1 MNMRFEPNLCYCN
14 PAHGGWG
21 IIRVAALIPG
31 SYLLFVCPSACFR
44 HGALG
49 AIQHHYKD
57 RISYLYIDQSDIVEG
72 YDQEILDGVDELL
85 ERTEKDIRLLFIYV
99 SCLDDFIGTDMEK
112 VTAILGK
119 RYPDILVR
127 AGHMNPSAS
136 STKMPP
142 AVTTFDAMLS
152 VLPDWE
158 KTDDGVTLWGNFVGI
173 PEDNELIRVLNQNG
187 HMVRQISSCSTFSE
201 YEEMSRSGRSIVIK
215 PFVRYALRRLEKRT
229 GATHV
234 EMPISYDIDTV
245 TKEYQDL
252 SDFLGEDLSEKIKD
266 DRSLCEQAIYY
277 AREEV
282 ADVPVFVS
290 DSATVFP
297 LSLAVA
303 LLEYGFRV
311 TRVYLSEVVGPDQK
325 YADILLN
332 EYPQVEIIQGD
343 HPDSVFRSETE
354 TIALA
359 VGEEAAY
366 LSNARYVADISSD
379 EGMLGYQGIRILM
392 DTMRFAMKEKADIRK
407 LIDEYGG
414 IV

>member
-1 MNMRFEPNLCYCN
+1 MRFEPNLCYCN

-49 AIQHHYKD
+49 AIQHNYKD

-85 ERTEKDIRLLFIYV
+85 MRTEKEIKLLFIYV

-119 RYPDILVR
+119 RYPDILFR
-127 AGHMNPSAS
+127 AGHMNPIAS

-152 VLPDWE
+152 VLPDWKE
-158 KTDDGVTLWGNFVGI
+158 LDDGVTIWGNFVGI
-173 PEDNELIRVLNQNG
+173 PEDNEMIRMLKHSG
-187 HMVRQISSCSTFSE
+187 RPVRQISSCSTFSE
-201 YEEMSRSGRSIVIK
+201 YEEMSHSGKSIVIK
-215 PFVRYALRRLEKRT
+215 PFVRYALSRLEKRT
-229 GATHV
+229 GAAHM
-234 EMPISYDIDTV
+234 EMPICYDIDIV
-245 TKEYQDL
+245 AQEYQEL
-252 SDFLGEDLSEKIKD
+252 FAFLGKD
-266 DRSLCEQAIYY
+266 DREEFEDDRFLCEQAIHH
-277 AREEV
+277 AVEEV

-303 LLEYGFRV
+303 LLKYGFRV

-325 YADILLN
+325 YADILLS

-343 HPDSVFRSETE
+343 HPDSVFRAETE
-354 TIALA
+354 TLALA

-366 LSNARYVADISSD
+366 LSQARYVADISSD
-379 EGMLGYQGIRILM
+379 EGLFGYQGIRILM
-392 DTMRFAMKEKADIRK
+392 DTMRMAMKEKADIRK

>member
-1 MNMRFEPNLCYCN
+1 MRFEPNLCYCN

-57 RISYLYIDQSDIVEG
+57 RISYLYINQSDIVDG
-72 YDQEILDGVDELL
+72 YDQEILDSVDELL

-112 VTAILGK
+112 VTSILGK
-119 RYPDILVR
+119 RYPDILFR
-127 AGHMNPSAS
+127 AGHMNPIAS

-152 VLPDWE
+152 VLPNWE
-158 KTDDGVTLWGNFVGI
+158 KSDSGVSIWGNFVGI
-173 PEDNELIRVLNQNG
+173 PEDNELIRVLEKNG
-187 HMVRQISSCSTFSE
+187 HPVRQISSCNSFSE
-201 YEEMSRSGRSIVIK
+201 YEEMSRSGKSIVIK
-215 PFVRYALRRLEKRT
+215 PFVRYALGRLEKRT

-234 EMPISYDIDTV
+234 EMPISYDIDAV
-245 TKEYQDL
+245 SQEYQVL
-252 SDFLGEDLSEKIKD
+252 SSFLDEDFSEEIEKD
-266 DRSLCEQAIYY
+266 RILCEAAIHS

-303 LLEYGFRV
+303 LLKYGFHV

-325 YADILLN
+325 YADILLSD
-332 EYPQVEIIQGD
+332 YPHVKIIQGD

-366 LSNARYVADISSD
+366 LSQACYVADISSD
-379 EGMLGYQGIRILM
+379 EGLFGYQGIRILM
-392 DTMRFAMKEKADIRK
+392 DTMRLAMKEKADIRK

>member
-1 MNMRFEPNLCYCN
+1 MRFEPNLCYCN

-57 RISYLYIDQSDIVEG
+57 RISYLYISQSDIVDG

-112 VTAILGK
+112 VTSILGK
-119 RYPDILVR
+119 RYPDILFR
-127 AGHMNPSAS
+127 AGHMNPIAS
-136 STKMPP
+136 STKLPP

-158 KTDDGVTLWGNFVGI
+158 RTDDGVTLWGNFVGI

-215 PFVRYALRRLEKRT
+215 PFVRYALSRLEKRT

-245 TKEYQDL
+245 AKEYQDL

-266 DRSLCEQAIYY
+266 DHSLCEQAIHY

-303 LLEYGFRV
+303 LLKYGFRV

-325 YADILLN
+325 YADILLD

-392 DTMRFAMKEKADIRK
+392 DTMRLAMKEKADIRK

>member
-1 MNMRFEPNLCYCN
+1 MRFEPNLCYCN

-57 RISYLYIDQSDIVEG
+57 RISYLYINQSDIVDG

-99 SCLDDFIGTDMEK
+99 SCLDDFIGTDMDK
-112 VTAILGK
+112 VTSILGK
-119 RYPDILVR
+119 RYPDILFR
-127 AGHMNPSAS
+127 AGHMNPIAS

-152 VLPDWE
+152 VLPNWE
-158 KTDDGVTLWGNFVGI
+158 KSDSGVSIWGNFVGI
-173 PEDNELIRVLNQNG
+173 PEDNELIRVLEKNG
-187 HMVRQISSCSTFSE
+187 HPVRQISSCNSFSE
-201 YEEMSRSGRSIVIK
+201 YEEMSRSGKSIVIK
-215 PFVRYALRRLEKRT
+215 PFVRYALGRLEKRT

-234 EMPISYDIDTV
+234 EMPISYDIDAV
-245 TKEYQDL
+245 SQEYQVL
-252 SDFLGEDLSEKIKD
+252 SSFLDEDFSEEIEKD
-266 DRSLCEQAIYY
+266 RILCEAAIHST
-277 AREEV
+277 REEV

-297 LSLAVA
+297 LALAVA
-303 LLEYGFRV
+303 LLKYGFHV

-325 YADILLN
+325 YADILLSD
-332 EYPQVEIIQGD
+332 YPHVKIIQGD

-366 LSNARYVADISSD
+366 LSHACYVADISSD
-379 EGMLGYQGIRILM
+379 EGLFGYQGIRILM
-392 DTMRFAMKEKADIRK
+392 DTMRLAMKEKADIRK

>member
-1 MNMRFEPNLCYCN
+1 MRFEPNLCYCN

-57 RISYLYIDQSDIVEG
+57 RISYLYINQSDIVDG

-99 SCLDDFIGTDMEK
+99 SCLDDFIGTDMDK
-112 VTAILGK
+112 VTSILGK
-119 RYPDILVR
+119 RYPDILFR
-127 AGHMNPSAS
+127 AGHMNPIAS

-152 VLPDWE
+152 VLPNWE
-158 KTDDGVTLWGNFVGI
+158 KSDSGVSIWGNFVGI
-173 PEDNELIRVLNQNG
+173 PEDNELIRVLEKNG
-187 HMVRQISSCSTFSE
+187 HPVRQISSCNSFSE
-201 YEEMSRSGRSIVIK
+201 YEEMSRSGKSIVIK
-215 PFVRYALRRLEKRT
+215 PFVRYALGRLEKRT

-234 EMPISYDIDTV
+234 EMPISYDIDAV
-245 TKEYQDL
+245 SQEYQVL
-252 SDFLGEDLSEKIKD
+252 SSFLDEDFSEEIEKD
-266 DRSLCEQAIYY
+266 RILCEAAIHS

-297 LSLAVA
+297 LALAVA
-303 LLEYGFRV
+303 LLKYGFHV
-311 TRVYLSEVVGPDQK
+311 TRIYLSEVVGPDQK
-325 YADILLN
+325 YADILLSD
-332 EYPQVEIIQGD
+332 YPHVKIIQGD

-366 LSNARYVADISSD
+366 LSHACYVADISSD
-379 EGMLGYQGIRILM
+379 EGLFGYQGIRILM
-392 DTMRFAMKEKADIRK
+392 DTMRLAMKEKADIRK

>member
-1 MNMRFEPNLCYCN
+1 MRFEPNLCYCN

-57 RISYLYIDQSDIVEG
+57 RISYLYINQSDIVDG

-85 ERTEKDIRLLFIYV
+85 ERTEKEIRLLFIYV

-112 VTAILGK
+112 VTSILGK
-119 RYPDILVR
+119 RYPDILFR
-127 AGHMNPSAS
+127 AGHMNPIAS

-152 VLPDWE
+152 VLPNWE
-158 KTDDGVTLWGNFVGI
+158 KSDSGVSIWGNFVGI
-173 PEDNELIRVLNQNG
+173 PEDNELIRVLEKKG
-187 HMVRQISSCSTFSE
+187 HPVRQISSCSSFSE
-201 YEEMSRSGRSIVIK
+201 YEEMSRSGKSIVIK
-215 PFVRYALRRLEKRT
+215 PFVRYALGRLEKRT

-234 EMPISYDIDTV
+234 EMPISYDIDAV
-245 TKEYQDL
+245 SQEYQVL
-252 SDFLGEDLSEKIKD
+252 SSFLGEDFSEEIEKD
-266 DRSLCEQAIYY
+266 RILCEAAIHS

-303 LLEYGFRV
+303 LLKYGFHV

-325 YADILLN
+325 YADILLSD
-332 EYPQVEIIQGD
+332 YPHVKIIQGD
-343 HPDSVFRSETE
+343 HPDSVFRLETE

-366 LSNARYVADISSD
+366 LSHACYVADISSD
-379 EGMLGYQGIRILM
+379 EGLFGYQGIRILM
-392 DTMRFAMKEKADIRK
+392 DTMRLAMKEKADIRK

>member
-1 MNMRFEPNLCYCN
+1 MRFEPNLCYCN

-57 RISYLYIDQSDIVEG
+57 RISYLYINQSDIVDG

-112 VTAILGK
+112 VTSILGK
-119 RYPDILVR
+119 RYPDILFR
-127 AGHMNPSAS
+127 AGHMNPIAS

-152 VLPDWE
+152 VLPNWE
-158 KTDDGVTLWGNFVGI
+158 KSDSGVSIWGNFVGI
-173 PEDNELIRVLNQNG
+173 PEDNELIRVLEKNG
-187 HMVRQISSCSTFSE
+187 HPVRQISSCNSFSE
-201 YEEMSRSGRSIVIK
+201 YEEMSRSGKSIVIK
-215 PFVRYALRRLEKRT
+215 PFVRYALGRLEKRT

-234 EMPISYDIDTV
+234 EMPISYDIDAV
-245 TKEYQDL
+245 SQEYQVL
-252 SDFLGEDLSEKIKD
+252 SSFLDEDFSEEIEKD
-266 DRSLCEQAIYY
+266 RILCEAAIHS

-297 LSLAVA
+297 LALAVA
-303 LLEYGFRV
+303 FLKYGFHV

-325 YADILLN
+325 YADILLSD
-332 EYPQVEIIQGD
+332 YPHVKIIQGD

-366 LSNARYVADISSD
+366 LSHACYVADISSD
-379 EGMLGYQGIRILM
+379 EGLFGYQGIRILM
-392 DTMRFAMKEKADIRK
+392 DTMRLAMKEKADIRK

>member
-1 MNMRFEPNLCYCN
+1 MRFEPNLCYCN

-57 RISYLYIDQSDIVEG
+57 RISYLYINQSDIVDG

-112 VTAILGK
+112 VTSILGK
-119 RYPDILVR
+119 RYPDILFR
-127 AGHMNPSAS
+127 AGHMNPIAS

-152 VLPDWE
+152 VLPNWE
-158 KTDDGVTLWGNFVGI
+158 KSDSGVSIWGNFVGI
-173 PEDNELIRVLNQNG
+173 PEDNELIRVLEKNG
-187 HMVRQISSCSTFSE
+187 HPVRQISSCSSFSE
-201 YEEMSRSGRSIVIK
+201 YEEMSRSGKSIVIK
-215 PFVRYALRRLEKRT
+215 PFVRYALGRLEKRT

-234 EMPISYDIDTV
+234 EMPISYDIDAV
-245 TKEYQDL
+245 SQEYQVL
-252 SDFLGEDLSEKIKD
+252 SSFLDEDFSEEIEKD
-266 DRSLCEQAIYY
+266 RILCEAAIHS

-297 LSLAVA
+297 LALAVA
-303 LLEYGFRV
+303 FLKYGFHV

-325 YADILLN
+325 YADILLSD
-332 EYPQVEIIQGD
+332 YPHVKIIQGD

-366 LSNARYVADISSD
+366 LSHACYVADISSD
-379 EGMLGYQGIRILM
+379 EGLFGYQGIRILM
-392 DTMRFAMKEKADIRK
+392 DTMRLAMKEEADIRK

>member
-1 MNMRFEPNLCYCN
+1 MRFEQNLCYCN

-85 ERTEKDIRLLFIYV
+85 ERTEKDIHLLFIYV

-112 VTAILGK
+112 VTSILGK
-119 RYPDILVR
+119 RYPDILFR
-127 AGHMNPSAS
+127 AGHMNPIAS

-152 VLPDWE
+152 VLPVWE
-158 KTDDGVTLWGNFVGI
+158 KRDNGVTIWGNFVGI
-173 PEDNELIRVLNQNG
+173 PQDNELIRVLSQNG
-187 HMVRQISSCSTFSE
+187 HPVRQISSCNSFSD
-201 YEEMSRSGRSIVIK
+201 YEEMSRSGKSIVIK
-215 PFVRYALRRLEKRT
+215 PFVRYALSRLEQRT
-229 GATHV
+229 GAAHV
-234 EMPISYDIDTV
+234 EMPISYDMDAV
-245 TKEYQDL
+245 SQEYQDL
-252 SDFLGEDLSEKIKD
+252 FAFLGEDFSQEMEN
-266 DRSLCEQAIYY
+266 DRFLCEQAIHF

-282 ADVPVFVS
+282 ADVPIFVS

-297 LSLAVA
+297 LALAVA
-303 LLEYGFRV
+303 LLRYGFHV

-325 YADILLN
+325 YADILLAD
-332 EYPQVEIIQGD
+332 YPQVEIIQGD

-354 TIALA
+354 SIALA

-366 LSNARYVADISSD
+366 LSHARYVADISSD
-379 EGMLGYQGIRILM
+379 EGLFGYQGIRILM
-392 DTMRFAMKEKADIRK
+392 DTIRLAMREKADIRK

>member
-1 MNMRFEPNLCYCN
+1 MRFEPNLCYCN

-57 RISYLYIDQSDIVEG
+57 RISYLYINQSDIVDG

-112 VTAILGK
+112 VTSILGK
-119 RYPDILVR
+119 RYPDILFR
-127 AGHMNPSAS
+127 AGHMNPIAS

-152 VLPDWE
+152 VLPNWE
-158 KTDDGVTLWGNFVGI
+158 KSDSGVSIWGNFVGI
-173 PEDNELIRVLNQNG
+173 PEDNELIRVLEKNG
-187 HMVRQISSCSTFSE
+187 HPVRQISSCNSFSE
-201 YEEMSRSGRSIVIK
+201 YEEMSRSGKSIVIK
-215 PFVRYALRRLEKRT
+215 PFVRYALGRLEKRT

-234 EMPISYDIDTV
+234 EMPISYDIDAV
-245 TKEYQDL
+245 SQEYQVL
-252 SDFLGEDLSEKIKD
+252 SSFLDEDFSEEIEKD
-266 DRSLCEQAIYY
+266 RILCEAAIHS

-297 LSLAVA
+297 LALAVA
-303 LLEYGFRV
+303 LLKYGFHV

-325 YADILLN
+325 YADILLSD
-332 EYPQVEIIQGD
+332 YPHVKIIQGD

-366 LSNARYVADISSD
+366 LSHACYVADISSD
-379 EGMLGYQGIRILM
+379 EGLFGYQGIRILM
-392 DTMRFAMKEKADIRK
+392 DTMRLAMKEKADIRK

>member
-1 MNMRFEPNLCYCN
+1 MRFEPNLCYCN

-57 RISYLYIDQSDIVEG
+57 RISYLYINQSDIVDG

-112 VTAILGK
+112 VTSILGK
-119 RYPDILVR
+119 RYPDILFR
-127 AGHMNPSAS
+127 AGHMNPIAS

-152 VLPDWE
+152 VLPNWE
-158 KTDDGVTLWGNFVGI
+158 KSDSGVSIWGNFVGI
-173 PEDNELIRVLNQNG
+173 PEDNELIRVLEKNG
-187 HMVRQISSCSTFSE
+187 HPVRQISSCNSFSE
-201 YEEMSRSGRSIVIK
+201 YEEMSRSGKSIVIK
-215 PFVRYALRRLEKRT
+215 PFVRYALGRLEKRT

-234 EMPISYDIDTV
+234 EMPISYDIDAV
-245 TKEYQDL
+245 SQEYQVL
-252 SDFLGEDLSEKIKD
+252 SSFLDEDFSEEIEKD
-266 DRSLCEQAIYY
+266 RILCEAAIHST
-277 AREEV
+277 REEV

-297 LSLAVA
+297 LALAVA
-303 LLEYGFRV
+303 LLKYGFHV

-325 YADILLN
+325 YADILLSD
-332 EYPQVEIIQGD
+332 YPHVKIIQGD

-366 LSNARYVADISSD
+366 LSHACYVADISSD
-379 EGMLGYQGIRILM
+379 EGLFGYQGIRILM
-392 DTMRFAMKEKADIRK
+392 DTMRLAMKEKADIRK

>member
-1 MNMRFEPNLCYCN
+1 MRFEPNLCYCN

-57 RISYLYIDQSDIVEG
+57 RISYLYINQSDIVDG

-112 VTAILGK
+112 VTSILGK
-119 RYPDILVR
+119 RYPDILFR
-127 AGHMNPSAS
+127 AGHMNPIAS

-152 VLPDWE
+152 VLPNWE
-158 KTDDGVTLWGNFVGI
+158 KSDSGVSIWGNFVGI
-173 PEDNELIRVLNQNG
+173 PEDNELIRVLEKNG
-187 HMVRQISSCSTFSE
+187 HPVRQISSCNSFSE
-201 YEEMSRSGRSIVIK
+201 YEEMSRSGKSIVIK
-215 PFVRYALRRLEKRT
+215 PFVRYALGRLEKRT

-234 EMPISYDIDTV
+234 EMPISYDIDAV
-245 TKEYQDL
+245 SQEYQVL
-252 SDFLGEDLSEKIKD
+252 SSFLDEDFSEEIEKD
-266 DRSLCEQAIYY
+266 RILCEAAIHS

-297 LSLAVA
+297 LALAVA
-303 LLEYGFRV
+303 LLKYGFHV
-311 TRVYLSEVVGPDQK
+311 TRVYLSEIVGPDQK
-325 YADILLN
+325 YADILLSD
-332 EYPQVEIIQGD
+332 YPHVKIIQGD

-366 LSNARYVADISSD
+366 LSHACYVADISSD
-379 EGMLGYQGIRILM
+379 EGLFGYQGIRILM
-392 DTMRFAMKEKADIRK
+392 DTMRLAMKEKADIRK

>member
-1 MNMRFEPNLCYCN
+1 MTVRFEPNLCYCN

-21 IIRVAALIPG
+21 IIRVAALIPD
-31 SYLLFVCPSACFR
+31 SYQLFVCPSACFR

-49 AIQHHYKD
+49 AIQHQYKD

-85 ERTEKDIRLLFIYV
+85 SRTGKNIRLLFIYV

-119 RYPDILVR
+119 KYPDIYFR
-127 AGHMNPSAS
+127 AGHMNPIAS

-152 VLPDWE
+152 VLPEWE
-158 KTDDGVTLWGNFVGI
+158 TLDEGVTIWGNFVGI
-173 PEDNELIRVLNQNG
+173 PEDNELIRVLEHHG
-187 HMVRQISSCSTFSE
+187 HPVRQISSCGQFHE
-201 YEEMSRSGRSIVIK
+201 YQEMSRSSKSIVIK
-215 PFVRYALRRLEKRT
+215 PFVRYALGRLEKRT
-229 GATHV
+229 GSTHM
-234 EMPISYDIDTV
+234 EMALSYDIDIV
-245 TKEYQDL
+245 EQEYREL
-252 SDFLGEDLSEKIKD
+252 FRFLGENLMEEIQG
-266 DRSLCEQAIYY
+266 DRTSCEQAIRLS
-277 AREEV
+277 RE
-282 ADVPVFVS
+282 AIGDMPVFVS

-297 LSLAVA
+297 LSLAVT
-303 LLEYGFRV
+303 LLKYGFHV
-311 TRVYLSEVVGPDQK
+311 TRVYLSEVVGSDQK

-343 HPDSVFRSETE
+343 HPDSVFRAETE
-354 TIALA
+354 TLALA

-366 LSNARYVADISSD
+366 LSNACYVADISSD
-379 EGMLGYQGIRILM
+379 EGLFGYQGIRILM
-392 DTMRFAMKEKADIRK
+392 DTMRLAIREKADIRK